1 MVSKHIE
8 IQIKKEIIDELNIL
22 IDRYKSEGLTLRDLR
37 KYFKSNYAIKTL
49 IDDINEIGMSNFN
62 DYEEYKK
69 FIHKILKD
77 VLFDRIS
84 EEETNKLQ
92 EGMDNIKK
100 FSDFEMQKESIDYSE
115 ISAEYLFSDIGYAQD
130 DMDILADYFK
140 TNVEFIEVKNKD
152 YCVYSINDFKT
163 DITKNNRLKTDV
175 LLLTDLQI
183 EKMKDNVTK
192 KIVSGIYNLIPQEVQ
207 YMGVQVSPHT
217 VLDKKRIKDAVVEIV
232 EKNII
237 DTISNVTKFSY
248 VEKFGEN
255 YFIWKKNK

>member
-8 IQIKKEIIDELNIL
+8 LQVKKEIIEELNTL
-22 IDRYKSEGLTLRDLR
+22 IDRYKNDGLSLNDLR
-37 KYFKSNYAIKTL
+37 KYFKTNYALKTL
-49 IDDINEIGMSNFN
+49 ISDINEIGMSNFS
-62 DYEEYKK
+62 DYEEYKNFVYK
-69 FIHKILKD
+69 TLKN
-77 VLFDRIS
+77 VLYDRIS

-92 EGMDNIKK
+92 ENMDSIKK
-100 FSDFEMQKESIDYSE
+100 YSDFELQKESIDYNE

-130 DMDILADYFK
+130 DMDILSDYFK

-163 DITKNNRLKTDV
+163 DITKNNRVKTDI

-183 EKMKDNVTK
+183 NKMKNNVTK

-207 YMGVQVSPHT
+207 YMGVQVSTHT
-217 VLDKKRIKDAVVEIV
+217 VLDKKRIKDAVIEIV

-237 DTISNVTKFSY
+237 DIISNVTKFSF
-248 VEKFGEN
+248 VEKIGEN
-255 YFIWKKNK
+255 YFIWKKNR